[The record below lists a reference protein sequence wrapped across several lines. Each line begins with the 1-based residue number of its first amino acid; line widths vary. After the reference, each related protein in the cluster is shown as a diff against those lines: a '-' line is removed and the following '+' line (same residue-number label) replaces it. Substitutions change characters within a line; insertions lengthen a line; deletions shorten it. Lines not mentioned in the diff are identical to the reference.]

1 MGKGRN
7 IQRKKRKHHFGN
19 QFFNKKPKTD
29 EQNQKKEIDCASST
43 KIDDLPFIEK
53 NVDKMSYNLIIDIS
67 ILQNMIS
74 AIACCED
81 CNSRGITIEN
91 IGSSRMGF
99 SNKLKLSCSSCAW
112 EKLFFT
118 SKDCK
123 SQLQE
128 TIKQG
133 RNSFETNIRMVAA
146 FREIGR
152 GFGPLENF
160 CRVANIKGLSHT
172 SFDEINN
179 KLMVSYSIVANES
192 MKRASECVHKLSK
205 KNLDGSGLCRVSLD
219 GSWQRRGHASL
230 HGVVTTISNGKCIDT
245 EILSKFCR
253 GCTMWNSKKG
263 TPAYDIWKT
272 EHMCE
277 INHTKS
283 SGAMEGAGATSMF
296 CRSVEKNNLIYE
308 EYLGD
313 GDTSSFKEVV
323 DSNPYE
329 EQGIIPKKLECVG
342 HVQKRLGTRLRKVVK
357 NYKRVDKL
365 KKNGKDVEKVIKLSG
380 KGKLTDTAINS
391 MQNYYGLAI
400 RSNKGNIYTMKK
412 AVGAVLYHCTDFG
425 KPELRHR
432 FCPDGP
438 NSWCK
443 WKLDQ
448 LHGTKRYRPNISIP
462 KWIHDVLY
470 PTFIELRSDEL
481 LKKCLHGETQNAN
494 EAINQ
499 FIWNKIP
506 KNVFVSRRVL
516 QMGVNSAIIEFND
529 GNAEIEKVLNLL
541 GINFGRETNNGT
553 MKRNS
558 KRIDHSRRKSSELGK
573 QRRKKLRTIKKGF
586 ADKEKELEEV
596 ECYVP
601 GGF

>member
-1 MGKGRN
+1 MN
-7 IQRKKRKHHFGN
+7 TMN
-19 QFFNKKPKTD
+19 T
-29 EQNQKKEIDCASST
+29 
-43 KIDDLPFIEK
+43 
-53 NVDKMSYNLIIDIS
+53 
-67 ILQNMIS
+67 MI
-74 AIACCED
+74 C
-81 CNSRGITIEN
+81 
-91 IGSSRMGF
+91 
-99 SNKLKLSCSSCAW
+99 
-112 EKLFFT
+112 LF
-118 SKDCK
+118 
-123 SQLQE
+123 
-128 TIKQG
+128 
-133 RNSFETNIRMVAA
+133 
-146 FREIGR
+146 
-152 GFGPLENF
+152 
-160 CRVANIKGLSHT
+160 
-172 SFDEINN
+172 
-179 KLMVSYSIVANES
+179 
-192 MKRASECVHKLSK
+192 
-205 KNLDGSGLCRVSLD
+205 LCRVSLD

-412 AVGAVLYHCTDFG
+412 AVLSFTIVPILANLSYVIGFVQMALIHGANG
-425 KPELRHR
+425 
-432 FCPDGP
+432 
-438 NSWCK
+438 SWINYMVPK
-443 WKLDQ
+443 DTGLISVYLNGFMMFFT
-448 LHGTKRYRPNISIP
+448 LH
-462 KWIHDVLY
+462 L
-470 PTFIELRSDEL
+470 
-481 LKKCLHGETQNAN
+481 
-494 EAINQ
+494 
-499 FIWNKIP
+499 
-506 KNVFVSRRVL
+506 
-516 QMGVNSAIIEFND
+516 
-529 GNAEIEKVLNLL
+529 
-541 GINFGRETNNGT
+541 
-553 MKRNS
+553 
-558 KRIDHSRRKSSELGK
+558 
-573 QRRKKLRTIKKGF
+573 
-586 ADKEKELEEV
+586 
-596 ECYVP
+596 
-601 GGF
+601 